1 MIDLPAGTAVAYRSR
16 YREQC
21 RERRLVLQALGIA
34 TEEAFLDGWWVI
46 AVAERDLARAAA
58 ELAEYSRENIS
69 RPRPRTVRVPV
80 ISGGRLGLLCYVC
93 LLLGVAV
100 LANGWAFGFDWFEA
114 GAMRAGPVRTGEW
127 WRTVTA
133 LTLHG
138 DAGHLTANLV
148 FGAVFGLLA
157 GQALGGGLAWAGILL
172 AGALG
177 NGLNALIQHP
187 GHSSI
192 GASTAVFAAL
202 AIVVAHSM
210 RYWSLMSSGWF
221 RRWSPMIGGVLLLA
235 YTGTGGE
242 RTDVAAHLTGFLAGL
257 LIGGLGSMLPV
268 DRLWDRRIQVS
279 AAVLAGLLVTVC
291 WILALSSWASAG
303 PPS

>member
-1 MIDLPAGTAVAYRSR
+1 MSIFPAGTAVIYRTR
-16 YREQC
+16 YRNRC
-21 RERRLVLQALGIA
+21 RERRLVLEALGIPA
-34 TEEAFLDGWWVI
+34 EEAFVEGWWLI
-46 AVAERDLARAAA
+46 AVAERDHAKALA
-58 ELAEYSRENIS
+58 ELEAFSRES
-69 RPRPRTVRVPV
+69 VSPPRPPVVRVPV

-93 LLLGVAV
+93 VMLGVAV
-100 LANGWAFGFDWFEA
+100 LANSWALGYDWYEA
-114 GAMRAGPVRTGEW
+114 GAMLAGPVRDGEW

-138 DAGHLTANLV
+138 DAGHLTANLI

-157 GQALGGGLAWAGILL
+157 GQALGGGLAWAGTLL

-177 NGLNALIQHP
+177 NGLNALIQPPSHA
-187 GHSSI
+187 SI

-202 AIVVAHSM
+202 AMVVAHSM

-221 RRWSPMIGGVLLLA
+221 RRWSPLIGGVLLLA

-242 RTDVAAHLTGFLAGL
+242 RTDVVAHVTGFLAGL
-257 LIGGLGSMLPV
+257 LIGGLGSLLPES
-268 DRLWDRRIQVS
+268 RLKNRRLQVS
-279 AAVLAGLLVTVC
+279 AGVLAGIVVTLC
-291 WILALSSWASAG
+291 WVFALHAWASTR